1 MPEFNI
7 INYKKPQGTY
17 KMSVKEQN
25 KTDKIISRVTTVIA
39 AVVFVV
45 LLIWGGKTVLNYS
58 RYEDT
63 NDAQIDEYINPIT
76 ARVNGYVKAVRYV
89 ENQEVKK
96 GDTLVVIDNGDYA
109 VQQDEAAASLL
120 NARAQVAVLESNV
133 QTANTTAAAG
143 KSKIAAAKA
152 KLWKQQAEYDRYK
165 KLFDVES
172 ATRQQLET
180 TQSNLEVAQAEYQA
194 VKEDYAAAL
203 SKANDVKAQS
213 EVLNSEIA
221 RRKAVLKRNDLNASY
236 TVILAPYNGKMG
248 RRTIQPGQLI
258 QSGQTIAYIVDRD
271 AGKWVIANFKE
282 TQIGKM
288 HVGEPVAVKVDA
300 FPDTAFQ
307 GKIESL
313 SAATGARFSLLPPD
327 NSTGN
332 FVKIAQR
339 IPVRI
344 RLEGSGLQS
353 LNAGMSVT
361 VQVRKASRND

>member
-1 MPEFNI
+1 
-7 INYKKPQGTY
+7 
-17 KMSVKEQN
+17 MSIKEQN
-25 KTDKIISRVTTVIA
+25 KTDKMISKVTTIVA
-39 AVVFVV
+39 ALIFVV
-45 LLIWGGKTVLNYS
+45 LLIWGTRTLFSYL

-63 NDAQIDEYINPIT
+63 NDAQVDEYINPIT
-76 ARVNGYVKAVRYV
+76 ARVGGYVRSVNYI

-96 GDTLVVIDNGDYA
+96 GDTLLVIDDSDYA

-120 NARAQVAVLESNV
+120 NARAQVAVLQSNV
-133 QTANTTAAAG
+133 QTANASAG
-143 KSKIAAAKA
+143 ASKAKIAAAKA

-165 KLFDVES
+165 KLFDAES

-180 TQSNLEVAQAEYQA
+180 MQSLLEVAQAEYQA
-194 VKEDYAAAL
+194 VQEDYAAAL
-203 SKANDVKAQS
+203 SRSNDVKAQS
-213 EVLNSEIA
+213 AVLSSEIA
-221 RRKAVLKRNDLNASY
+221 RRKAVVKRNDLNSSY
-236 TVILAPYNGKMG
+236 TVILAPYHGKMG
-248 RRTIQPGQLI
+248 RRTIQPGQLV

-288 HVGEPVAVKVDA
+288 YVGEQVDVKVDA
-300 FPDTAFQ
+300 FPDTAFT

-313 SAATGARFSLLPPD
+313 SAATGSRFSLLPPD

-344 RLEGSGLQS
+344 HLEGKKEELQK

-361 VQVRKASRND
+361 VHVKKDGRND

>member
-1 MPEFNI
+1 
-7 INYKKPQGTY
+7 
-17 KMSVKEQN
+17 MSAKEQN
-25 KTDKIISRVTTVIA
+25 KTDKIISRVTTIIA

-45 LLIWGGKTVLNYS
+45 LLIWGGGTVVNYL

-96 GDTLVVIDNGDYA
+96 GDTLLVIDNGDYT

-133 QTANTTAAAG
+133 QTANTTASAG

-194 VKEDYAAAL
+194 VKEDYAASL
-203 SKANDVKAQS
+203 SKANDVKAQT
-213 EVLNSEIA
+213 EVLNSEIE

-236 TVILAPYNGKMG
+236 TIILAPYNGKMG

-288 HVGEPVAVKVDA
+288 YVGEQVAVKVDA

-344 RLEGSGLQS
+344 RLEGSGLQT

-361 VQVRKASRND
+361 VQVRKTRHND